1 MRKDIFFSYQSESLS
16 VVEEVCHLLEDKYG
30 IGCWYAPRDVKEAH
44 APEII
49 AAIKNSKIFMLFED
63 ENVASN
69 PRGDILN
76 EIHMASEMF
85 NRGDIKILR
94 LKLSKSLVTSYD
106 LAYYVGRVQ
115 FVDYHSKPKEECIKD
130 LLHRVREYLG
140 EDLAQKQQHSE
151 ESVQQE
157 RYRNAY
163 FSEDN
168 KEEIR
173 RLEVQQKLLR
183 NFDKD
188 VYDKLLAG
196 KSNMNV
202 LDLGSNDGSML
213 YDRLGTRD
221 CISKIIATELEPDTV
236 ARANRRFEGSNIYF
250 YQMDVEANDFVERIQ
265 QIMDEHQIDKFD
277 LVNISMLLLHVE
289 NPHLLVWKLRRV
301 MKKGAVLFIRDID
314 DGFNV
319 AYPDPQGDF
328 RRTISICSRNEDSG
342 FRESGRE
349 IFTILQDAKFN
360 NIKLEKLGM
369 STVGM
374 DLDEREAF
382 FDVYFSFILA
392 DTLLMMQRYP
402 ENEDYKKDYQWLSS
416 QYDELEE
423 AFYQDNFFFNIG
435 FMIYTAER

>member
-1 MRKDIFFSYQSESLS
+1 MRKDIFCSYQSESLS

-94 LKLSKSLVTSYD
+94 LKLSKNLVTSYD
-106 LAYYVGRVQ
+106 LAYYIGRVQ

-140 EDLAQKQQHSE
+140 EDLVQKQQHSE

-163 FSEDN
+163 FSEADK
-168 KEEIR
+168 KEVR
-173 RLEVQQKLLR
+173 RLEIQQQLLR
-183 NFDKD
+183 SFDKD

-213 YDRLGTRD
+213 YDRLGSRD
-221 CISKIIATELEPDTV
+221 CVNKIIATELNPDTV
-236 ARANRRFEGSNIYF
+236 ARANKKYEGSKLHF
-250 YQMDVEANDFVERIQ
+250 YQLDVESGDFVERLRA
-265 QIMDEHQIDKFD
+265 IMEEHQIDKFD
-277 LVNISMLLLHVE
+277 MVNISMLLLHIQ
-289 NPHLLVWKLRRV
+289 NPHLLIWKLRHV

-328 RRTISICSRNEDSG
+328 KRAISICNRNEDSG
-342 FRESGRE
+342 FRHSGRE

-382 FDVYFSFILA
+382 FDVYFSFVLS
-392 DTLLMMQRYP
+392 DCGLMMKKYP
-402 ENEDYKKDYQWLSS
+402 NDKSYAEDYHWLSS

-435 FMIYTAER
+435 FVTYTADR